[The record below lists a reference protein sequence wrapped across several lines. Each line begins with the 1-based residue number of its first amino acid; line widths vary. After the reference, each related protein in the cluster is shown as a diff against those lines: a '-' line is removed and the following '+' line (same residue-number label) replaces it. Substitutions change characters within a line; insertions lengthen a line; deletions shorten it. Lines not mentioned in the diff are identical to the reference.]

1 MLPMSN
7 KVVHLH
13 HKDEQAALERLN
25 RITGLQLAGVAG
37 AGAQRQRTVA

>member
-13 HKDEQAALERLN
+13 HLDVRAALERLI
-25 RITGLQLAGVAG
+25 RITWLHFSSWS
-37 AGAQRQRTVA
+37 